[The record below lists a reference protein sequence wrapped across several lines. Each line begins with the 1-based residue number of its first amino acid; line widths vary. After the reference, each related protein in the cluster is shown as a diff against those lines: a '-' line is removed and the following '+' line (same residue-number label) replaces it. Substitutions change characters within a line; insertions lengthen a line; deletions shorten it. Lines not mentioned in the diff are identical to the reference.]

1 MRSVAVELCPIML
14 LAAVAPLPAPEAVA
28 DEPGW
33 IDGLRR
39 GDPASFDAVFAAYR
53 GRVYGYLAR
62 MTGRR
67 DLAEDLTQEVF
78 LRLARAARGLRP
90 DTRLRGWLFTVA
102 HNVLVSHARAA
113 KATAAL
119 ATELAERPVAP
130 GRTPYEALAA
140 SLTQLK
146 VEHALAALPAGYREV
161 VLLVG
166 IEGLPAAEAGA
177 ALSLSAEAVRQRL
190 SRARGILAQAL
201 ADEGGRHD
209 G

>member
-1 MRSVAVELCPIML
+1 VRSVAVELCPIL
-14 LAAVAPLPAPEAVA
+14 VLAAVAPVPPAASAA
-28 DEPGW
+28 DEQAW
-33 IDGLRR
+33 IEGLRR
-39 GDPASFDAVFAAYR
+39 GEPASFDAVFAAYR

-78 LRLARAARGLRP
+78 LRLARAARSLRP
-90 DTRLRGWLFTVA
+90 DTKLRGWLFTVA

-119 ATELAERPVAP
+119 ATELAERPIAT
-130 GRTPYEALAA
+130 GRSPYEALAA

-161 VLLVG
+161 VLLVA
-166 IEGLPAAEAGA
+166 IEGLPAADVGA
-177 ALSLSAEAVRQRL
+177 ALSLTAEAVRQRL
-190 SRARGILAQAL
+190 SRARAILAQAL
-201 ADEGGRHD
+201 ADEGGRLD
-209 G
+209 

>member
-1 MRSVAVELCPIML
+1 MRSVAVELCQIAL
-14 LAAVAPLPAPEAVA
+14 VAAVIPAPATPA
-28 DEPGW
+28 DTDEQAW

-39 GDPASFDAVFAAYR
+39 GEAASFDAVFAAYR
-53 GRVYGYLAR
+53 GRVFGYLAR

-67 DLAEDLTQEVF
+67 DHAEDLTQEVF
-78 LRLARAARGLRP
+78 LRLARGARGLRP

-119 ATELAERPVAP
+119 ASELAGRPAP
-130 GRTPYEALAA
+130 SGRTPFEALAA
-140 SLTQLK
+140 TLTQLK
-146 VEHALAALPAGYREV
+146 VEQALAALPAGYREV
-161 VLLVG
+161 VLLVA
-166 IEGLPAAEAGA
+166 IEGLPAADAGA

-201 ADEGGRHD
+201 AEEGGRQ
-209 G
+209 